1 MQDFPII
8 SAKNIGGIQKMT
20 DIILNFLICIFE
32 AFMFYDFL
40 HDFFEKRTKNG
51 YIIISVLGIMAVS
64 IGTINYFQI
73 MQLNLIGVGIV
84 FLLGTVFLFYG
95 SLKKKMSYWLIFY
108 SIMLGMEFVVA
119 ILFTIMTSS
128 QLQNKEYFPSR
139 DFFITLIC
147 KLMTYV
153 VLRLVKMF
161 FQRKEVVYS
170 GKLLNMTFILP
181 VTTILIYFG
190 LVQVLESKI
199 FLWLGCILLLFCN
212 VLVFYIIGKLIYVTE
227 QNREYDLIN
236 LQYTLNHAYYERLEE
251 VEEKHKQ
258 YAHDLKEYLQTISGL
273 AISCKNE
280 EIVSIL
286 KDMEVEINSISDKIY
301 TNNRI
306 LNALI
311 CEKELQAQKNG
322 IEISIMIE
330 PELDLNGIKQGD
342 LIVMTGNL
350 IDNAIEGAMLCKEKK
365 KIDLKFFASE
375 DNFIVLDIENT
386 YGNKIKRK
394 GEQYIS
400 TKKDLRSHGIGIKS
414 VREIAGKYGGM
425 LFLEPKEDVFVSI
438 LTLAK

>member
-1 MQDFPII
+1 
-8 SAKNIGGIQKMT
+8 MT

-32 AFMFYDFL
+32 GFMFYDFL
-40 HDFFEKRTKNG
+40 HDFFEKRTKNS

-84 FLLGTVFLFYG
+84 FLLGTVFLFCG
-95 SLKKKMSYWLIFY
+95 SLKRRISYWMIFY

-119 ILFTIMTSS
+119 IFFTVITSS
-128 QLQNKEYFPSR
+128 QLQSKEYFPSR

-227 QNREYDLIN
+227 QNKEYDLIN

-273 AISCKNE
+273 AIRCKNE